1 MSQQVQE
8 ECKLQL
14 MGDALTVLGSRLG
27 IGWDPAGHQAY
38 LVRHG
43 NHPGLPIHL
52 HAGIEIGDRTL
63 SLPLCGDKQSFEFMD
78 QEMTATTMTLSGI
91 DPTTGIHVK
100 LTARIPFR
108 PRDEVFSTVPIVYL
122 DLEVDRLPSSF
133 RWTAQYDE
141 IIEGKLFLGFSGEGF
156 KFESQSQSRS
166 IEATYDS
173 VILRPFEEDDHSKA
187 IRSNEETIAC
197 KDQLAILSGAW
208 DGTNLTAP
216 FSLRKGM
223 EGTKLSLAWCTYDQ
237 PLLNV
242 LGTRSPF
249 KYTQSF
255 ANLEQVVDWAIQH
268 VEAVKENSIKV
279 DGILSNHSLGDSTSK
294 LLAQTLHA
302 WLMNTWWVVR
312 ENGQDWF
319 TVWEGNCYFHSTV
332 DVEYT
337 QGPFYLAFWP
347 ELLELELNEW
357 PLFGKDGKRVLG
369 ESGEGTLFLSHDM
382 GVFGDSTKQY
392 YHHEMEVE
400 ESTNYILLAYTHW
413 RRAGRDATIVQHS
426 GFIRQ
431 LMDFIVRC
439 DTTGNGIP
447 DKGCAN
453 TVDDASPAIQYGS
466 EQVYLGV
473 KALAAC
479 QAGIQILR
487 YAGELELQ
495 AYEHFALAALTTIEE
510 QGWLEDH
517 YAVTLSRTMD
527 GTVDPWTGEP
537 QTGELLGWDAYH
549 IYTVN
554 GLSLLD
560 MVGHQTGLRD
570 GRLRQDMETATAK
583 TLGRYGC
590 RHTSYIDM
598 QDKSIFIPGL
608 ASHSRKVGWV
618 SMNMLRDIGAAYRG
632 LDLFHLTENYWS
644 WQSTTNTQGISMF
657 FETFYGN
664 SLSFYPR
671 GVAVFG
677 YLDAAAGFAYDAVL
691 GTKSFAPVRGSLQ
704 VPLLLFA
711 DWEKGTVPKVISS
724 LKDGHITYSVES

>member
-1 MSQQVQE
+1 
-8 ECKLQL
+8 

-27 IGWDPAGHQAY
+27 LAWDPANHQAY

-43 NHPGLPIHL
+43 NHPGLPLQL
-52 HAGIEIGDRTL
+52 HAGIDLGDRILT
-63 SLPLCGDKQSFEFMD
+63 LPLAGEERSFEFMD
-78 QEMTATTMTLSGI
+78 QEITATTMSLSGI

-108 PRDEVFSTVPIVYL
+108 PRDNFFSTVPVVYL
-122 DLEVDRLPSSF
+122 DLEVKRLPSSF

-141 IIEGKLFLGFSGEGF
+141 IVEGKLFLGFSGKGF
-156 KFESQSQSRS
+156 DFHIHEPTGH
-166 IEATYDS
+166 IEATYNS
-173 VILRPFEEDDHSKA
+173 VILRPFEEDDHRQA

-197 KDQLAILSGAW
+197 KDRIAILSGEW
-208 DGTNLTAP
+208 DGACVTAP
-216 FSLRKGM
+216 FSLHKGN
-223 EGTKLSLAWCTYDQ
+223 EGTTLSLAWCVWDQ

-242 LGTRSPF
+242 LGKRSPF

-255 ANLEQVVDWAIQH
+255 KNIEQVVDWSIQH
-268 VEAVKENSIKV
+268 ANAVKENSSKV
-279 DGILSNHSLGDSTSK
+279 DHILSNHTLGDTTSK

-312 ENGQDWF
+312 DNGQDWF

-357 PLFGKDGKRVLG
+357 PFFGKDGQRVLG

-413 RRAGRDATIVQHS
+413 RRTGRDATIKQHAQ
-426 GFIRQ
+426 FIRQ

-473 KALAAC
+473 KSLAAI
-479 QAGIQILR
+479 QAGIHILQHV
-487 YAGELELQ
+487 GELELQ
-495 AYEHFALAALTTIEE
+495 AYDHFTQAALATIEE
-510 QGWLEDH
+510 QGWLDDH

-549 IYTVN
+549 VYTPN

-560 MVGHQTGLRD
+560 MVGHQTGLRND
-570 GRLRQDMETATAK
+570 RLRRDMATATDK

-608 ASHSRKVGWV
+608 ASHSRKVGWI
-618 SMNMLRDIGAAYRG
+618 SMNMLRDIAAAYRG
-632 LDLFHLTENYWS
+632 LDLLHLAENYWS
-644 WQSTTNTQGISMF
+644 WQTTTNSQQIALF

-677 YLDAAAGFAYDAVL
+677 YLDAAAGFVYDAVV

-704 VPLLLFA
+704 VPILLFA
-711 DWEKGTVPKVISS
+711 DWEQGTVPMVMSS
-724 LKDGHITYSVES
+724 LDDGQITYRVET